1 MAADSDSLR
10 LAMAIPDYQ
19 TLMLPLLRFAS
30 DGEEHSLR
38 QTMDVLAQEF
48 KLTEAEQK
56 QLLPSGQQ
64 SAFDNR
70 VGWARTYLF
79 KAGLLE
85 TPRRGFF
92 RIAPRGIEML
102 KSDPARIDV
111 ALLNKYKEF
120 REFRERRVDDGGD
133 TTAATSEKTPQEVIE
148 AAHANLRASLA
159 AEILETLKGSSPHFF
174 EQIVVDL
181 LVAMGYGGTRRD
193 AGAAIGRSGD
203 GGIDGV
209 INEDR
214 LGLDAIYVQAKRWD
228 TNSVGRPE
236 VQKFAG
242 ALQGQ
247 GAHKG
252 IFITTSTFSKEAVEY
267 ASKISNRI
275 ILIDGAKLALYMIDF
290 NVGVTTTATFAL
302 KKVDSDYFNDQ

>member
-1 MAADSDSLR
+1 
-10 LAMAIPDYQ
+10 
-19 TLMLPLLRFAS
+19 
-30 DGEEHSLR
+30 
-38 QTMDVLAQEF
+38 
-48 KLTEAEQK
+48 
-56 QLLPSGQQ
+56 
-64 SAFDNR
+64 
-70 VGWARTYLF
+70 
-79 KAGLLE
+79 
-85 TPRRGFF
+85 
-92 RIAPRGIEML
+92 ML

>member
-1 MAADSDSLR
+1 VAADSDSLR

-19 TLMLPLLRFAS
+19 TLMVPLLRFAS

-38 QTMDVLAQEF
+38 QTIDVLAQEF